1 MPVLMVEI
9 LLLVQLVSDFELCC
23 DDCNEC
29 MNFVAQRFA
38 DYCILISFRFGCSRI
53 FE

>member
-9 LLLVQLVSDFELCC
+9 LLLVRLVSDFELCC

-29 MNFVAQRFA
+29 MNFVVQRFA
-38 DYCILISFRFGCSRI
+38 DIMRLYLFQVWL
-53 FE
+53 